1 MARCGALAVR
11 IAITQHQ
18 TDKTLNIIGQVLI
31 AAGVILLVCIY
42 ATMYIDV
49 ADPSLVNCS
58 SPIEPPLLRTTTS
71 SPFPCGETFC
81 TCSLLAYTL
90 YPSYE

>member
-1 MARCGALAVR
+1 MARCAALAVR

-42 ATMYIDV
+42 ATMYV
-49 ADPSLVNCS
+49 GMADPSLVYRS
-58 SPIEPPLLRTTTS
+58 SPIEPPVLRTTTS
-71 SPFPCGETFC
+71 SPFPCDETFC
-81 TCSLLAYTL
+81 ACGLLANTL
-90 YPSYE
+90 YPSHE